1 MAKIGNLEIK
11 NRFLLAPMLEPNDIA
26 FRILC
31 KKAGCG
37 LTYTGMIS
45 PLSKKKFDLEDKPA
59 VQLFGNSEKGIKDFI
74 KKHDDDVCLWD
85 FNLGCP
91 SKLSRKL
98 KHGAFMHKQLEAIE
112 KILKTMKESTKN
124 PITIKLRKS
133 ENAFEIAKLAEKYVD
148 AIAIHPRTFSQG
160 YSGEPDVEFAIK
172 VKESV
177 KVPVIYSGNVT
188 EKNAKELLKKFDFVF
203 VGREAI
209 GNPGIFAK
217 LNGKNEKVD
226 FSDYLEISEKHKFP
240 FMQIKYQAMN
250 FTKGLKN
257 AKKVRSNIIKAKS
270 AFDIKS
276 SGIL

>member
-1 MAKIGNLEIK
+1 
-11 NRFLLAPMLEPNDIA
+11 
-26 FRILC
+26 
-31 KKAGCG
+31 
-37 LTYTGMIS
+37 
-45 PLSKKKFDLEDKPA
+45 
-59 VQLFGNSEKGIKDFI
+59 
-74 KKHDDDVCLWD
+74 
-85 FNLGCP
+85 
-91 SKLSRKL
+91 
-98 KHGAFMHKQLEAIE
+98 
-112 KILKTMKESTKN
+112 MKESTKN

-240 FMQIKYQAMN
+240 FRQIKYQAMN